1 MRVEPSTPSHTP
13 TSNGILIDVPHVSFW
28 VENATR
34 PACAATEGRAKPKPK
49 QSGRKTSREVTPNS
63 RRKKPLP

>member
-28 VENATR
+28 VENPLR
-34 PACAATEGRAKPKPK
+34 PQWAAIEGRAYPKPK
-49 QSGRKTSREVTPNS
+49 QSGRKMSRLVLSRATSS
-63 RRKKPLP
+63 S